1 MCSRSESKGVSL
13 MEVKDVVSLHGS
25 LRGCVEKAGK
35 GVNITD
41 EAALRRKGI
50 DTLVYNAVH
59 NSDAA
64 VRDEAR
70 GLIKAVAAS
79 LGAYSASIQNLY
91 EAMGRA
97 EVSGFTVPAIN
108 IRGLTYDTARAVF
121 RAAKALDSGAFIF
134 EIAKSEIGYTAQRP
148 VEYTGCILSAAVK
161 EGYKGPVFI
170 QGDHFQINAKKYAE
184 DNAAEVASLKELI
197 KEAVEADFYNID
209 IDASTVVDLSRETV
223 LEQQRPN
230 FEITADLTSYIRGLE
245 PDGVTVSIGGEIG
258 EVGKKNSTEEE
269 LRAFMDGFNGILGED
284 TKGISKISIQTGTSH
299 GGVVLPDGTI
309 AKVKV
314 DFDTIEALSKVS
326 REVYGLSGVVQHGAS
341 TLPDDAFHVFTERGA
356 AEVHLATG
364 FQNMLYDSAAFPA
377 DLKEDIY
384 AHLKEHMK
392 SEWAEGQTE
401 EQFIY
406 KTRKKGFGPFKKQMW
421 DLPEETKAA
430 IGGEL
435 EERFEML
442 FKELGCV
449 NNTAIVKKAMG

>member
-1 MCSRSESKGVSL
+1 
-13 MEVKDVVSLHGS
+13 MEVKDIGALYGS
-25 LRGCVEKAGK
+25 LKGCLEKVDK

-41 EAALRRKGI
+41 EAALRDGGI
-50 DTLVYNAVH
+50 DTLVYNAVL

-91 EAMGRA
+91 EAMGRG

-148 VEYTGCILSAAVK
+148 AEYTACILSAAVK
-161 EGYKGPVFI
+161 EGYQGPVFI
-170 QGDHFQINAKKYAE
+170 QGDHFQINAKKYNE
-184 DNAAEVASLKELI
+184 DKASETASLKELI

-209 IDASTVVDLSRETV
+209 IDASTVVDLSKETV
-223 LEQQRPN
+223 QEQQRPN
-230 FEITADLTSYIRGLE
+230 FEITADLTTYIRDLE

-269 LRAFMDGFNGILGED
+269 LRAFMDGLASIIGQGGGQGRED
-284 TKGISKISIQTGTSH
+284 GVKGISKISIQTGTSH
-299 GGVVLPDGTI
+299 GGVVMPDGTI

-341 TLPDDAFHVFTERGA
+341 TLPDDAFHHFTERGA

-364 FQNMLYDSAAFPA
+364 FQNMLYDSLSFPA
-377 DLKEDIY
+377 DLRGEIY
-384 AHLKEHMK
+384 DHLKEHMK

-421 DLPEETKAA
+421 DLPVETKAA

-435 EERFEML
+435 EERFGML